1 MFIVFHNG
9 GSQKVIAT
17 TPEEALSLF
26 TKNYGLTPIGWVKP

>member
-9 GSQKVIAT
+9 GSQKVTAT

-26 TKNYGLTPIGWVKP
+26 TKTYGLTPIGWVKP